1 MSLQIL
7 VTLAALATLAVAQAP
22 LTVNTPSKL
31 LASSSVYRRLPSL
44 TFASFQSGSAQAC
57 LPVAL
62 AVSSDCSRTVIA
74 TADSLL
80 TNNQR
85 IAVVRRNPPVF
96 VSLIPGGQSGGAI
109 LNDFGAQTD
118 SSLTWDVDQPAGT
131 SLTVQIRDSKGAL
144 NYSDKFTVQPS
155 TQTCK
160 PGSTTPTK
168 PGTPSTP
175 TPGSPTNTAP
185 GSTTTSTASA
195 TPGNP
200 NTATTTTAA
209 AAAPPPAPLPA
220 MLQESSL
227 DLRSLPLLV
236 PFPFLLKQSLCFET
250 LNE

>member
-1 MSLQIL
+1 MSLQII

-22 LTVNTPSKL
+22 LTVNTPS
-31 LASSSVYRRLPSL
+31 
-44 TFASFQSGSAQAC
+44 SAQAC

-62 AVSSDCSRTVIA
+62 TWSGGT
-74 TADSLL
+74 
-80 TNNQR
+80 
-85 IAVVRRNPPVF
+85 PPVY

-109 LNDFGAQTD
+109 LHDFGAQND

-160 PGSTTPTK
+160 PGSITPTK

-175 TPGSPTNTAP
+175 TTPGSPTNTAP

-200 NTATTTTAA
+200 NTATTT
-209 AAAPPPAPLPA
+209 PGGSGSPATGASKGDATRVIPGFAVLA
-220 MLQESSL
+220 LAGALS
-227 DLRSLPLLV
+227 V
-236 PFPFLLKQSLCFET
+236 FA
-250 LNE
+250 

>member
-7 VTLAALATLAVAQAP
+7 VTVAALVTLAVAQAP
-22 LTVNTPSKL
+22 LTVNTPSES
-31 LASSSVYRRLPSL
+31 LASSPAYRRFPSL

-109 LNDFGAQTD
+109 IKDFGSQAD

-160 PGSTTPTK
+160 TGTTTPTTPGGNSTK

-195 TPGNP
+195 TPGNS
-200 NTATTTTAA
+200 NSATTSTGSSGSAA
-209 AAAPPPAPLPA
+209 ASAPSSDATRALPGFVVLA
-220 MLQESSL
+220 LAGALS
-227 DLRSLPLLV
+227 V
-236 PFPFLLKQSLCFET
+236 FA
-250 LNE
+250 

>member
-1 MSLQIL
+1 MSLQII

-22 LTVNTPSKL
+22 LTVNTPS
-31 LASSSVYRRLPSL
+31 
-44 TFASFQSGSAQAC
+44 SAQAC

-62 AVSSDCSRTVIA
+62 AWSGGT
-74 TADSLL
+74 
-80 TNNQR
+80 
-85 IAVVRRNPPVF
+85 PPVY
-96 VSLIPGGQSGGAI
+96 VSLIPGGQSGG
-109 LNDFGAQTD
+109 Q
-118 SSLTWDVDQPAGT
+118 SSTTSELKTTARSPDQPAGT

-175 TPGSPTNTAP
+175 TTPGSPTNTAP

-200 NTATTTTAA
+200 NTATTT
-209 AAAPPPAPLPA
+209 PGGSGSPATGASKGDATRVIPGFAVLA
-220 MLQESSL
+220 LAGALS
-227 DLRSLPLLV
+227 V
-236 PFPFLLKQSLCFET
+236 FA
-250 LNE
+250 

>member
-7 VTLAALATLAVAQAP
+7 VTVAALVTLAVAQAP
-22 LTVNTPSKL
+22 LTVNTPS
-31 LASSSVYRRLPSL
+31 
-44 TFASFQSGSAQAC
+44 SAQAC

-62 AVSSDCSRTVIA
+62 AWSGGT
-74 TADSLL
+74 
-80 TNNQR
+80 
-85 IAVVRRNPPVF
+85 PPVF
-96 VSLIPGGQSGGAI
+96 VSLIPGGQSGGAMI
-109 LNDFGAQTD
+109 KDFGSQAD

-160 PGSTTPTK
+160 TGTTTPTTPGGNSTK

-195 TPGNP
+195 TPGNS
-200 NTATTTTAA
+200 NSATTSTGSSGSAA
-209 AAAPPPAPLPA
+209 ASAPSSDATRALPGFVVLA
-220 MLQESSL
+220 LAGALS
-227 DLRSLPLLV
+227 V
-236 PFPFLLKQSLCFET
+236 FA
-250 LNE
+250 